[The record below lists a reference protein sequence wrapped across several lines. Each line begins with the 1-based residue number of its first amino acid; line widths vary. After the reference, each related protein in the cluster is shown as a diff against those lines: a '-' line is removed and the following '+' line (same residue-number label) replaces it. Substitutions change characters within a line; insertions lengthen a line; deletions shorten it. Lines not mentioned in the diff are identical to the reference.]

1 VKKTLA
7 AIEEKI
13 GNDAFIRVHRS
24 YIVNIN
30 WIRDIDD
37 SSLVINGKLI
47 PISRNN
53 RQTLMNKLNLL
64 K

>member
-1 VKKTLA
+1 M
-7 AIEEKI
+7 
-13 GNDAFIRVHRS
+13 RVHRS
-24 YIVNIN
+24 YIVNVN